1 MNNLLLEDK
10 ILYEDG
16 SLSFGFSDSRKY
28 GSSNPFLNN
37 RIPPRIMDKPKIIPK
52 YISSTFKNVSRKTMI
67 IDAKA
72 ENPSS
77 KPITLDLKSRL

>member
-16 SLSFGFSDSRKY
+16 SLTFGFSDNRKY

-77 KPITLDLKSRL
+77 KPITLDLESRF